1 MRLFSAFATRLL
13 FSAFFS
19 LYATLSFA
27 QTTVISGIWKD
38 NSENYWAFIQDKNS
52 STVAATRISFDF
64 TTLQA
69 FLGGLNGSNLT
80 VNEFNGT
87 AQLDAMIDSSGTSF
101 SGQYAKSPSSEPLS
115 VTADQ
120 IFAYQGSEYDG
131 VWQNDAG
138 HYLLY
143 ITTQTAGTKIVVV
156 VDLVLNESQDSAV
169 SSVVYVGAISGTDFV
184 GTELTTASN
193 ASKKTL
199 RLKFDTVG
207 NGSGSYVTASIPP
220 KVTSFSMS
228 RVIEASGNVALST
241 P

>member
-1 MRLFSAFATRLL
+1 MRLTSFFATRLL
-13 FSAFFS
+13 LAAFFS
-19 LYATLSFA
+19 LYAAVSFA
-27 QTTVISGIWKD
+27 QTAVVSGIWKD

-80 VNEFNGT
+80 VNELNGT
-87 AQLDAMIDSSGTSF
+87 AQLDAMIDSAGTSF
-101 SGQYAKSPSSEPLS
+101 SGQYAKSSSSEPLS

-143 ITTQTAGTKIVVV
+143 ITAQTAGTKIVVV
-156 VDLVLNESQDSAV
+156 IDLVLNESQDNAA
-169 SSVVYVGAISGTDFV
+169 SSVVYVGAISDTNFV
-184 GTELTTASN
+184 GTELKTGSGN
-193 ASKKTL
+193 KNTL

-207 NGSGSYVTASIPP
+207 NGSGSYVSATMPP
-220 KVTSFSMS
+220 KVTSFTMT